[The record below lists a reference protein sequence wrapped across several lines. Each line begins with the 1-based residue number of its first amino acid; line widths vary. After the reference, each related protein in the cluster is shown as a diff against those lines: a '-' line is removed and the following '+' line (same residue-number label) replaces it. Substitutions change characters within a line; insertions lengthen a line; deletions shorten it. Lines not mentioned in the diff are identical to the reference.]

1 MSQVGLTFW
10 LLLVAVSTNLNYV
23 AGFSSGPPLAPASN
37 FDLVC
42 NRMTPNPNNH
52 GAPMGGNGGYFIDIS
67 PSMSEV
73 TNGFTYVGGQ
83 TYTSELINIRSVMK
97 CNFIFCAI
105 LESNMIVKCSLC
117 APRYNE

>member
-10 LLLVAVSTNLNYV
+10 LLLVAVSTNLNNV
-23 AGFSSGPPLAPASN
+23 AGFGSGPPLSPPSN

-42 NRMTPNPNNH
+42 NQMTPNPVNH
-52 GAPMGGNGGYFIDIS
+52 GAPTEGNGGYFIDIS

-83 TYTSELINIRSVMK
+83 TYTSEFINIH
-97 CNFIFCAI
+97 FY
-105 LESNMIVKCSLC
+105 LLC
-117 APRYNE
+117 YFGV